1 MYRCDVARIQ
11 PLTDI
16 QPTQDEVQ
24 DLHLLAAQIS
34 CKALTWLKNMDEG
47 VREEIETAFGS
58 LPYDETP
65 DLWWKTS
72 DGPNWMWWLIAILPL
87 KSEIKVN

>member
-1 MYRCDVARIQ
+1 
-11 PLTDI
+11 
-16 QPTQDEVQ
+16 
-24 DLHLLAAQIS
+24 
-34 CKALTWLKNMDEG
+34 MDEG

-87 KSEIKVN
+87 KSEIKVLTDILFIY